1 MKYCPLCA
9 AEYREGCD
17 RCASCGAGLV
27 ASLDAEEVRKNP
39 PRLLWIGGSTAEFDA
54 VAGALRE
61 ADIPALVEEGPTRIL
76 QRFLKSESQICV
88 LQKDFQQ
95 ALETA
100 VKAINERT
108 RGRGSTQKC
117 HQCEEECSAA
127 LTVCPKCA
135 ATLILERE
143 PKPQPSSTEEAR
155 ILKASKY
162 CPLCDTEYPANYQHC
177 TVCGVEL
184 MAEEMRGRPLSEH
197 ELKEKIVIVWRG
209 GDPVAV
215 SEVVGLLRGAGIRHH
230 VESTHDYFVFGLA
243 MPRPKYAV
251 RVLQS
256 EADRAKELLAGITD
270 SPVIGAGISPDLPE
284 EAAPRVHPDE
294 SHWNAAAATMEIWTG
309 DDAAMGRLLEDCLR
323 ENKIGFRR
331 EGRGPEPLRLF
342 VTKKDEA
349 RAREILR
356 EVREGTPPA

>member
-9 AEYREGCD
+9 AEYREGRD

-39 PRLLWIGGSTAEFDA
+39 PRLLWIGGNPAEFDA

-61 ADIPALVEEGPTRIL
+61 VDIPALVEEAPTWIL

-88 LQKDFQQ
+88 LQTDFRR

-100 VKAINERT
+100 AKAIAERT
-108 RGRGSTQKC
+108 GGHGSTQKC
-117 HQCEEECSAA
+117 HQCASECSAA
-127 LTVCPKCA
+127 LTACPKCA

-143 PKPQPSSTEEAR
+143 PKQQPSAMEEAS
-155 ILKASKY
+155 ILKPSKY
-162 CPLCDTEYPANYQHC
+162 CPLCDTEYPASYLHC

-184 MAEEMRGRPLSEH
+184 MAQEMRGKPLSEQ
-197 ELKEKIVIVWRG
+197 ELKERIVIVWRG

-215 SEVVGLLRGAGIRHH
+215 SNVVGLLRGAGIRHH

-251 RVLQS
+251 RALQS
-256 EADRAKELLAGITD
+256 DAERAKELLAGITD
-270 SPVIGAGISPDLPE
+270 GPFFGANISPDFPDR
-284 EAAPRVHPDE
+284 AAPHVHADE
-294 SHWNAAAATMEIWTG
+294 SHWNAAAATVEIWTG
-309 DDAAMGRLLEDCLR
+309 DDAALAKLLEDCLR

-331 EGRGPEPLRLF
+331 EGRGSEQLRLF

-356 EVREGTPPA
+356 EVRESTPPA